1 MHPAVLC
8 MIASLGHSV
17 PPQNITCNIEAKSRH
32 YLDRMGIYRFLGVES
47 GVSVAEHEAAG
58 RFIPLTQIKTSD
70 DLTNFFT
77 ELVPLLHLDPEH
89 ARPIQ
94 YTISELVR
102 NVLEHAHSAEGTFV
116 CAQYFKKSNT
126 VRLGIV
132 DRGIGLKK
140 SLEDF
145 YSPSDDLDAIRLA
158 LTPGITGT
166 TTKIGGTEQNAGAGL
181 FFIKTIAYMNRDPFL
196 IYSGSAMFKLLQRT
210 AARIVLRGDP
220 FMDRH
225 SVESN
230 LPYWQGVVV
239 GIDIA
244 LETVQ
249 EFTELLKSIRKFYF
263 QAVKETHKEKPIM
276 KKPKFV

>member
-1 MHPAVLC
+1 
-8 MIASLGHSV
+8 
-17 PPQNITCNIEAKSRH
+17 
-32 YLDRMGIYRFLGVES
+32 
-47 GVSVAEHEAAG
+47 
-58 RFIPLTQIKTSD
+58 
-70 DLTNFFT
+70 
-77 ELVPLLHLDPEH
+77 
-89 ARPIQ
+89 
-94 YTISELVR
+94 
-102 NVLEHAHSAEGTFV
+102 
-116 CAQYFKKSNT
+116 
-126 VRLGIV
+126 
-132 DRGIGLKK
+132 
-140 SLEDF
+140 
-145 YSPSDDLDAIRLA
+145 DDLDAIRLA

-196 IYSGSAMFKLLQRT
+196 IYSGNAMFKLLQRT

-263 QAVKETHKEKPIM
+263 QAVKETHKEKPIL